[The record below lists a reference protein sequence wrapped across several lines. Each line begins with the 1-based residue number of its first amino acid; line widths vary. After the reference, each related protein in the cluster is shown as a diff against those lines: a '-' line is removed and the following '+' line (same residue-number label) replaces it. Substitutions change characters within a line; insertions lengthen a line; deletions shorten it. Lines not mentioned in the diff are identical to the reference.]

1 MDETDAARPDL
12 ARSPEPLG
20 PATAS
25 ERRQEPAPALPT
37 VLGPPGIGIA
47 GFVCGLFGVIVPF
60 AGIVGLILSIVGYR
74 QARRESRPYG
84 LALAGLIIGI
94 IEAILTIFILTL
106 LVFGGPII
114 TVTGGD

>member
-1 MDETDAARPDL
+1 MDENDATGSDL
-12 ARSPEPLG
+12 AASPEP
-20 PATAS
+20 PVAS
-25 ERRQEPAPALPT
+25 DVPQQSAQAPVAY
-37 VLGPPGIGIA
+37 VGPPGVGIA
-47 GFVCGLFGVIVPF
+47 GFVCALFGVIVPF

-114 TVTGGD
+114 TVTSGD

>member
-1 MDETDAARPDL
+1 M
-12 ARSPEPLG
+12 
-20 PATAS
+20 
-25 ERRQEPAPALPT
+25 

-47 GFVCGLFGVIVPF
+47 GFVCALFGVFVPF
-60 AGIVGLILSIVGYR
+60 AGIVGLILSVVGYT
-74 QARRESRPYG
+74 QAKRESRPYG

-94 IEAILTIFILTL
+94 IGTILTIFVLSL